1 MNITKSRSLPKLFCL
16 LFIFTCCYLPAPAQ
30 PKNAAPKIKPPA
42 ALSLE
47 EIAAAKVSLH
57 ALGYWLNLEA
67 SGIDA
72 SSRHALIAFQKV
84 EGRKRTGKL
93 TIEELTA
100 LQSAQK
106 PMPMEAGDPHIEV
119 DLNRQVLFVVEDG
132 GVISRILPIS
142 SGSGELYTQEGVTN
156 RAVTPLGRFKIQR
169 KILGWRKSPLGLLYF
184 PNYFYGGYAIHGN
197 PAVPAFPASHGCIRI
212 PMFAS
217 EEFSALATVGMPVIV
232 HDGTPLPVIEKLPIT
247 DKLF

>member
-1 MNITKSRSLPKLFCL
+1 MNITKTRSLPKLFCL
-16 LFIFTCCYLPAPAQ
+16 LFIFTYCYLPVEAQ
-30 PKNAAPKIKPPA
+30 PKNAATKIKPPA

-57 ALGYWLNLEA
+57 ALGYWLSLEA
-67 SGIDA
+67 TGFDA
-72 SSRHALIAFQKV
+72 SSRHALIAFQKI

-106 PMPMEAGDPHIEV
+106 PMPMEAGDPHIEI

-142 SGSGELYTQEGVTN
+142 SGSGELYTQDGVTN
-156 RAVTPLGRFKIQR
+156 RAVTPLGRFKVQR

-184 PNYFYGGYAIHGN
+184 PSYFYGGYAIHGN

-247 DKLF
+247 EKLF